1 MSIMESPKAQSPVL
15 GSISGQSGHSS
26 RSRSSLKLVDD
37 VTSLTSFNP
46 FSEEDEHDQ
55 SSYALVS
62 SLFSKVRN
70 TLSAPLTTATTAA
83 TVPSAA
89 KANTTQSPSV
99 TETRR
104 PSIQYSNSNTSNKS
118 NPERPNPLNV
128 VQANPAPPLVSL
140 TPVTSE
146 VPSYVDM
153 ERTPSQGGSVYASE
167 GQEGGGYGGGYGTYI
182 PGFPIQD
189 SDARSI
195 RTVGSTHLRR
205 SDSVSKVIRR
215 IRGEG
220 MFEPG
225 ARHTFPLTMHR
236 PISRLLDGRRVVQGM
251 LRLQE
256 RLYGLEK
263 KTPLPYMW

>member
-1 MSIMESPKAQSPVL
+1 MATESSQTISPNPL
-15 GSISGQSGHSS
+15 TTTPSS
-26 RSRSSLKLVDD
+26 RSRSSSKLGDA
-37 VTSLTSFNP
+37 TSLTSFNP

-70 TLSAPLTTATTAA
+70 TLSAPLT
-83 TVPSAA
+83 SAA
-89 KANTTQSPSV
+89 APAVAPVPEKSNAVQSTSV
-99 TETRR
+99 VEPRR
-104 PSIQYSNSNTSNKS
+104 PSIHYSNSKDSNKS
-118 NPERPNPLNV
+118 NPDRPNPLHVNLS
-128 VQANPAPPLVSL
+128 NPAPPLVSL

-153 ERTPSQGGSVYASE
+153 ERTPSQGGSFYAPE
-167 GQEGGGYGGGYGTYI
+167 VPEGGGYGTYI

-195 RTVGSTHLRR
+195 RTVGSTNLKR

-220 MFEPG
+220 
-225 ARHTFPLTMHR
+225 
-236 PISRLLDGRRVVQGM
+236 VQSGDV
-251 LRLQE
+251 LIR
-256 RLYGLEK
+256 
-263 KTPLPYMW
+263 W